1 MGRTDEEKEEKEE
14 DKSPQ
19 LIYIF
24 HTEHTLHWKCW
35 KIFIIESGSSC
46 TFCATST
53 PSSISPPLLLSRT
66 YKKLVNNIEHT
77 IIVTF
82 IPSTYLADRLSPGT
96 CIRGELYD
104 WIALIKTIP

>member
-1 MGRTDEEKEEKEE
+1 MGRMDEEKEEKEE

-53 PSSISPPLLLSRT
+53 PSSISPHFFCPELTKSLLIISNTQLLLLLCPPHTLRT
-66 YKKLVNNIEHT
+66 DCRPLGLVSEEDYT
-77 IIVTF
+77 I
-82 IPSTYLADRLSPGT
+82 
-96 CIRGELYD
+96 GEL
-104 WIALIKTIP
+104 